1 MDTIDERFHVG
12 IAMRKF
18 LGVDGPIAIVVLPTI
33 VQGDPGETHF
43 LDGRKRVIHLFELHR
58 STIAP
63 RTPDRA
69 KRAVGRRGHL
79 KSLPHHEAP
88 VFRKR
93 AKVVPLMHRDKGAK
107 SVEALSRL
115 DRSLLI
121 RADGHSSMTRIRH
134 GNGKGYEARPGL
146 DVADGESDVFAPYI
160 DNRSASAV
168 VARIHAKVI
177 LLPEAGSQRKN
188 PIGTLL
194 VRTTLIGPE
203 RRPSRSGK

>member
-33 VQGDPGETHF
+33 IQRDPGKTH
-43 LDGRKRVIHLFELHR
+43 LLNGRKRVVDLLELHR
-58 STIAP
+58 AAVAP
-63 RTPDRA
+63 GTPDRA

-79 KSLPHHEAP
+79 KSLSHHEAP
-88 VFRKR
+88 VFRKC
-93 AKVVPLMHRDKGAK
+93 AKVVPMMHRNKCAK

-146 DVADGESDVFAPYI
+146 DVADGESDVFAPY
-160 DNRSASAV
+160 
-168 VARIHAKVI
+168 
-177 LLPEAGSQRKN
+177 
-188 PIGTLL
+188 
-194 VRTTLIGPE
+194 
-203 RRPSRSGK
+203 